1 MKNKFDSSLLVETD
15 WLESNLENPNIRIFD
30 CTVWLNPH
38 PKKIYTIVSGKKDY
52 DEGHIPNSDF
62 LNLEDISLKNT
73 PYPFMMPDIKTFD
86 KVMSLK
92 GVGPDTHVILYSR
105 ANIQWATRVW
115 WMLKSMGFNNA
126 SILNGGFDRWKH
138 QNKNISTT
146 PITYQENKFI
156 SIPQN
161 GLFCTK
167 EEVLNSLTNNNI
179 SIINALRSTLHDGS
193 EKVDYGRLGH
203 IKNSINIPSLEM
215 VDPDTNLYKSLEDLK
230 IIFNNYNVLSKE
242 KVIAY
247 CGGGIAATNIA
258 FVLTALG
265 FNNITVYDASLSE
278 WAKNNNLPMSVDE

>member
-30 CTVWLNPH
+30 CTVWLKPH

-126 SILNGGFDRWKH
+126 SILNGGFDRWNN

-146 PITYQENKFI
+146 PVTYQENKFI

-230 IIFNNYNVLSKE
+230 IIFKNYNVLNKK

-265 FNNITVYDASLSE
+265 FNNVTVYDASLSE

>member
-15 WLESNLENPNIRIFD
+15 WLESNLKNPHIRVFD

-38 PKKIYTIVSGKKDY
+38 PNKIYTIVSGKKDY
-52 DEGHIPNSDF
+52 NEGHIPNSDF
-62 LNLEDISLKNT
+62 LDLEDISLKNT
-73 PYPFMMPDIKTFD
+73 PYPFMMSDNKTFD
-86 KVMSLK
+86 KIMSLK
-92 GVGPDTHVILYSR
+92 GIGPDTHVILYSR
-105 ANIQWATRVW
+105 VNIQWATRVW

-126 SILNGGFDRWKH
+126 SILNGGFDRWK
-138 QNKNISTT
+138 
-146 PITYQENKFI
+146 QENKKISTDSVIYPKNNFI

-167 EEVLNSLTNNNI
+167 EEVINSLTNNNI

-230 IIFNNYNVLSKE
+230 IIFKNYNVLSKE

-278 WAKNNNLPMSVDE
+278 WAKNNNLPMSVDG

>member
-126 SILNGGFDRWKH
+126 SILNGGFDRWKN

>member
-30 CTVWLNPH
+30 CTVWLKPH

-126 SILNGGFDRWKH
+126 SILNGGFDRWKN

-230 IIFNNYNVLSKE
+230 IIFKNYNVLSKE

>member
-1 MKNKFDSSLLVETD
+1 MNKKIDSTLLVETD
-15 WLESNLENPNIRIFD
+15 WLESNLDNSNIRIFD

-62 LNLEDISLKNT
+62 LDMDDISLKNT

-126 SILNGGFDRWKH
+126 SILNGGFDRWNN

-146 PITYQENKFI
+146 PVTYQENKFI

-215 VDPDTNLYKSLEDLK
+215 VDPDTNLYKSLDDLK
-230 IIFNNYNVLSKE
+230 IIFKNYNVLSKE

-278 WAKNNNLPMSVDE
+278 WAKNNNLPMAVDE

>member
-38 PKKIYTIVSGKKDY
+38 PNKIYTIVSGKKDY
-52 DEGHIPNSDF
+52 NEGHIPNSDF
-62 LNLEDISLKNT
+62 LDLEDISLKNT
-73 PYPFMMPDIKTFD
+73 PYPFMMSDNKTFD
-86 KVMSLK
+86 KIMSLK
-92 GVGPDTHVILYSR
+92 GIGPDTHVILYSR
-105 ANIQWATRVW
+105 VNIQWATRVW

-126 SILNGGFDRWKH
+126 SILNGGFDRWK
-138 QNKNISTT
+138 
-146 PITYQENKFI
+146 QENKKISTDSVTYPKNTFI

-167 EEVLNSLTNNNI
+167 EEVINSLTNNNI

-230 IIFNNYNVLSKE
+230 IIFKNYNVLSKE

>member
-1 MKNKFDSSLLVETD
+1 MNKKIDSALLVEID
-15 WLESNLENPNIRIFD
+15 WLESNLDNSNIRIFD

-62 LNLEDISLKNT
+62 LDMDDISLKNT

-126 SILNGGFDRWKH
+126 SILNGGFDRWKN

>member
-126 SILNGGFDRWKH
+126 SILNGGFDRWKN

-230 IIFNNYNVLSKE
+230 IIFKNYNVLSKE

>member
-126 SILNGGFDRWKH
+126 SILNGGYDRWKN

-230 IIFNNYNVLSKE
+230 IIFKNYNVLNKE

>member
-126 SILNGGFDRWKH
+126 SILNGGFDRWK
-138 QNKNISTT
+138 
-146 PITYQENKFI
+146 QENKKISTDSVTYPKNNFI

-230 IIFNNYNVLSKE
+230 IIFKNYNVLSKE

>member
-15 WLESNLENPNIRIFD
+15 WLESNLKNPHIRVFD

-38 PKKIYTIVSGKKDY
+38 PNKIYTIVSGKKDY
-52 DEGHIPNSDF
+52 NEGHIPNSDF
-62 LNLEDISLKNT
+62 LDLEDISLKNT
-73 PYPFMMPDIKTFD
+73 PYPFMMSDNKTFD
-86 KVMSLK
+86 KIMSLK
-92 GVGPDTHVILYSR
+92 GIGPDTHVILYSR
-105 ANIQWATRVW
+105 VNIQWATRVW

-126 SILNGGFDRWKH
+126 SILNGGFDRWK
-138 QNKNISTT
+138 
-146 PITYQENKFI
+146 QENKKISTDSVTYPKNTFI

-167 EEVLNSLTNNNI
+167 EEVINSLTNNNI

-215 VDPDTNLYKSLEDLK
+215 VDPDTNLYKSLKDLK
-230 IIFNNYNVLSKE
+230 KIFKNHNVLSKE

-278 WAKNNNLPMSVDE
+278 WAKNNNLPMSVDG

>member
-126 SILNGGFDRWKH
+126 SILNGGYDRWKN

-167 EEVLNSLTNNNI
+167 EEVLNSLTNNTI

-215 VDPDTNLYKSLEDLK
+215 VDPDTNLYKSLDDLK
-230 IIFNNYNVLSKE
+230 IIFKNYNVLSKE

>member
-126 SILNGGFDRWKH
+126 SILNGGFDRWNN

>member
-126 SILNGGFDRWKH
+126 SILNGGFDRWNN

-230 IIFNNYNVLSKE
+230 IIFKNYNVLSKE

>member
-30 CTVWLNPH
+30 CTVWLKPH

-126 SILNGGFDRWKH
+126 SILNGGFDRWNN

-146 PITYQENKFI
+146 PVTYQENKFI

>member
-126 SILNGGFDRWKH
+126 SILNGGYDRWKN

-167 EEVLNSLTNNNI
+167 EEVLNSLTNNN
-179 SIINALRSTLHDGS
+179 NKYEDELH
-193 EKVDYGRLGH
+193 EF
-203 IKNSINIPSLEM
+203 
-215 VDPDTNLYKSLEDLK
+215 LYRK
-230 IIFNNYNVLSKE
+230 
-242 KVIAY
+242 
-247 CGGGIAATNIA
+247 
-258 FVLTALG
+258 
-265 FNNITVYDASLSE
+265 
-278 WAKNNNLPMSVDE
+278 P

>member
-126 SILNGGFDRWKH
+126 SILNGGFDRWKN

-230 IIFNNYNVLSKE
+230 IIFKNYNVLNKE

>member
-1 MKNKFDSSLLVETD
+1 MKNKFDSSLLVETA

-38 PKKIYTIVSGKKDY
+38 PNKIYTIVSGKKDY
-52 DEGHIPNSDF
+52 NEGHIPNSDF
-62 LNLEDISLKNT
+62 LDLEDISLKNT
-73 PYPFMMPDIKTFD
+73 PYPFMMSDNKTFD
-86 KVMSLK
+86 KIMSLK
-92 GVGPDTHVILYSR
+92 GIGPDTHVILYSR
-105 ANIQWATRVW
+105 VNIQWATRVW

-126 SILNGGFDRWKH
+126 SILNGGFDRWK
-138 QNKNISTT
+138 
-146 PITYQENKFI
+146 QENKKISTDSVTYPKNTFI

-167 EEVLNSLTNNNI
+167 EEVINSLTNNNI

-215 VDPDTNLYKSLEDLK
+215 VDPDTNLYKSLKDLK
-230 IIFNNYNVLSKE
+230 KIFKNYNVLSKE

-278 WAKNNNLPMSVDE
+278 WAKNNNLPMSVDG

>member
-38 PKKIYTIVSGKKDY
+38 PNKIYTIVSGKKDY
-52 DEGHIPNSDF
+52 NEGHIPNSDF
-62 LNLEDISLKNT
+62 LDLEDISLKNT
-73 PYPFMMPDIKTFD
+73 PYPFMMSDNKTFD
-86 KVMSLK
+86 KIMSLK
-92 GVGPDTHVILYSR
+92 GIGPDTHVILYSR
-105 ANIQWATRVW
+105 VNIQWATRVW

-126 SILNGGFDRWKH
+126 SILNGGFDRWK
-138 QNKNISTT
+138 
-146 PITYQENKFI
+146 QENKKISTDSVTYPKNNFI

-167 EEVLNSLTNNNI
+167 EEVINSLTNNDI

-215 VDPDTNLYKSLEDLK
+215 VDPDTNLYKSLKDLK
-230 IIFNNYNVLSKE
+230 KIFKNYNVLSKE

>member
-62 LNLEDISLKNT
+62 LDLDDISLKNT

-126 SILNGGFDRWKH
+126 SILNGGYDRWKN

-230 IIFNNYNVLSKE
+230 IIFKNYNVLSKE

>member
-30 CTVWLNPH
+30 CTVWLKPH

-126 SILNGGFDRWKH
+126 SILNGGYDRWKN

>member
-1 MKNKFDSSLLVETD
+1 
-15 WLESNLENPNIRIFD
+15 
-30 CTVWLNPH
+30 
-38 PKKIYTIVSGKKDY
+38 
-52 DEGHIPNSDF
+52 
-62 LNLEDISLKNT
+62 
-73 PYPFMMPDIKTFD
+73 MMPDIKTFD

-126 SILNGGFDRWKH
+126 SILNGGFDRWKN

-230 IIFNNYNVLSKE
+230 IIFKNYNVLSKE

>member
-1 MKNKFDSSLLVETD
+1 MNKKIDSTLLVETD
-15 WLESNLENPNIRIFD
+15 WLESNLDNSNIRIFD

-126 SILNGGFDRWKH
+126 SILNGGFDRWNN

-146 PITYQENKFI
+146 PVTYQENKFI

-230 IIFNNYNVLSKE
+230 IIFKNYNVLSKE

>member
-126 SILNGGFDRWKH
+126 SILNGGYDRWKN

-215 VDPDTNLYKSLEDLK
+215 VDPDTNLYKSLDDLK
-230 IIFNNYNVLSKE
+230 IIFKNYNVLSKE

>member
-73 PYPFMMPDIKTFD
+73 PYPFMMSDNKTFD
-86 KVMSLK
+86 KIMSLK
-92 GVGPDTHVILYSR
+92 GIGPDTHVILYSR
-105 ANIQWATRVW
+105 VNIQWATRVW

-126 SILNGGFDRWKH
+126 SILNGGFDRWK
-138 QNKNISTT
+138 
-146 PITYQENKFI
+146 QENKKISTDSVTYPKNNFI

>member
-15 WLESNLENPNIRIFD
+15 WLESNLKNPHIRVFD

-38 PKKIYTIVSGKKDY
+38 PNKIYTIVSGKKDY
-52 DEGHIPNSDF
+52 NEGHIPNSDF
-62 LNLEDISLKNT
+62 LDLEDISLKNT
-73 PYPFMMPDIKTFD
+73 PYPFMMSDNKTFD
-86 KVMSLK
+86 KIMSLK
-92 GVGPDTHVILYSR
+92 GIGPDTHVILYSR
-105 ANIQWATRVW
+105 VNIQWATRVW

-126 SILNGGFDRWKH
+126 SILNGGFDRWK
-138 QNKNISTT
+138 QENKKISTDSV
-146 PITYQENKFI
+146 TYPKNKFI

-230 IIFNNYNVLSKE
+230 IIFKNYNVLSKE

>member
-30 CTVWLNPH
+30 CTVWLKPH

-126 SILNGGFDRWKH
+126 SILNGGFDRWNN

-146 PITYQENKFI
+146 PVTYQENKFI

-230 IIFNNYNVLSKE
+230 IIFKNYNVLSKE

>member
-126 SILNGGFDRWKH
+126 SILNGGYDRWKN

>member
-1 MKNKFDSSLLVETD
+1 MKNKFDSSLLVETA

-38 PKKIYTIVSGKKDY
+38 PNKIYTIVSGKKDY
-52 DEGHIPNSDF
+52 NEGHIPNSDF
-62 LNLEDISLKNT
+62 LDLEDISLKKT
-73 PYPFMMPDIKTFD
+73 PYPFMMSDNKTFD
-86 KVMSLK
+86 KIMSLK
-92 GVGPDTHVILYSR
+92 GIGPDTHVILYSR
-105 ANIQWATRVW
+105 VNIQWATRVW

-126 SILNGGFDRWKH
+126 SILNGGFDRWK
-138 QNKNISTT
+138 
-146 PITYQENKFI
+146 QENKKISTDSVTYPKNNFI

-167 EEVLNSLTNNNI
+167 EEVINSLTNNNI

-230 IIFNNYNVLSKE
+230 IIFKNYNVLSKE

>member
-126 SILNGGFDRWKH
+126 SILNGGYDRWKN

-161 GLFCTK
+161 GLFCKK

-230 IIFNNYNVLSKE
+230 IIFKNYNVLSKE

>member
-38 PKKIYTIVSGKKDY
+38 PNKIYTIVSGKKDY
-52 DEGHIPNSDF
+52 NEGHIPNSDF
-62 LNLEDISLKNT
+62 LDLEDISLKNT
-73 PYPFMMPDIKTFD
+73 PYPFMMSDNKTFD
-86 KVMSLK
+86 KIMSLK
-92 GVGPDTHVILYSR
+92 GIGPDTHVILYSR
-105 ANIQWATRVW
+105 VNIQWATRVW

-126 SILNGGFDRWKH
+126 SILNGGFDRWK
-138 QNKNISTT
+138 
-146 PITYQENKFI
+146 QENKKISTDSVTYPKNNFI

-167 EEVLNSLTNNNI
+167 EEVINSLTNNNI

-230 IIFNNYNVLSKE
+230 IIFKNYNVLSKE

>member
-115 WMLKSMGFNNA
+115 WMLKSMGFNNT
-126 SILNGGFDRWKH
+126 SILNGGYDRWKN

>member
-126 SILNGGFDRWKH
+126 SILNGGYDRWKN

-146 PITYQENKFI
+146 PVTYQENKFI

-230 IIFNNYNVLSKE
+230 IIFKNYNVLSKE